1 VNVMFLYK
9 IIDLIGEI
17 ADDSR
22 KVGSRLLIL
31 IAH

>member
-1 VNVMFLYK
+1 VMFLYK

-17 ADDSR
+17 ADDSQ